1 MINEIVPAL
10 AIGLLVFGA
19 VYLALDLVFPGGD
32 RSVRKAKAIFAG
44 AGYLLVTWSLWKDPT
59 LLDEVSAQFVGL
71 LIGVV
76 VALLLALR
84 TALRRR

>member
-1 MINEIVPAL
+1 MTTDLLPAL

-19 VYLALDLVFPGGD
+19 IYLALDLVFPTSGA
-32 RSVRKAKAIFAG
+32 SARKAKALFAG

-59 LLDEVSAQFVGL
+59 LLEETSARLVGL
-71 LIGVV
+71 LISVV

-84 TALRRR
+84 AALSKR